1 MPYDMIRENL
11 ENMFKER
18 LKRLKERKKRKL
30 PSKRQRVYDIYRLW
44 TISVFMKTGELILES
59 QIYSSHPILLQWWD
73 TSWME
78 LKLIKFLSLLT
89 KSHSEMAEFLKNS
102 SVLKKW

>member
-30 PSKRQRVYDIYRLW
+30 PSKRQGVYDIYRLW

-59 QIYSSHPILLQWWD
+59 QSNSSHPILLQ
-73 TSWME
+73 
-78 LKLIKFLSLLT
+78 
-89 KSHSEMAEFLKNS
+89 
-102 SVLKKW
+102 

>member
-30 PSKRQRVYDIYRLW
+30 PSKGQGVYDIYRLW

-59 QIYSSHPILLQWWD
+59 QSYSSHPILLQ
-73 TSWME
+73 
-78 LKLIKFLSLLT
+78 
-89 KSHSEMAEFLKNS
+89 
-102 SVLKKW
+102 

>member
-30 PSKRQRVYDIYRLW
+30 PSKGQRVYNIY
-44 TISVFMKTGELILES
+44 
-59 QIYSSHPILLQWWD
+59 
-73 TSWME
+73 
-78 LKLIKFLSLLT
+78 
-89 KSHSEMAEFLKNS
+89 
-102 SVLKKW
+102 

>member
-44 TISVFMKTGELILES
+44 TISVFMKTEN
-59 QIYSSHPILLQWWD
+59 W
-73 TSWME
+73 
-78 LKLIKFLSLLT
+78 
-89 KSHSEMAEFLKNS
+89 
-102 SVLKKW
+102 

>member
-30 PSKRQRVYDIYRLW
+30 PSKRQGVYDIYRLW

-59 QIYSSHPILLQWWD
+59 QSYSSHPILLQ
-73 TSWME
+73 
-78 LKLIKFLSLLT
+78 
-89 KSHSEMAEFLKNS
+89 
-102 SVLKKW
+102 

>member
-30 PSKRQRVYDIYRLW
+30 PSKRQGVYDIYRLW
-44 TISVFMKTGELILES
+44 TISVFMKTGELIMES
-59 QIYSSHPILLQWWD
+59 QSYSSHPILLQ
-73 TSWME
+73 
-78 LKLIKFLSLLT
+78 
-89 KSHSEMAEFLKNS
+89 
-102 SVLKKW
+102 

>member
-44 TISVFMKTGELILES
+44 TISVFMKTGELVLES
-59 QIYSSHPILLQWWD
+59 QSYSSHPILLQ
-73 TSWME
+73 
-78 LKLIKFLSLLT
+78 
-89 KSHSEMAEFLKNS
+89 
-102 SVLKKW
+102 